1 MGDPTIGELSIS
13 SEGARLLAD
22 AFDNDT
28 DEMSDVVL
36 AERSAG
42 ERREHGLAIDAEQDE
57 RHEIGVI
64 ILANDA
70 LLLAKDENVSNKPLK
85 RSTVGRWFE
94 RRPLGRG
101 KGEPRKRG
109 IG

>member
-1 MGDPTIGELSIS
+1 M
-13 SEGARLLAD
+13 LAD

-85 RSTVGRWFE
+85 RSTVGRWFADAHLSDATE
-94 RRPLGRG
+94 QSCGPGLSSVPELSS
-101 KGEPRKRG
+101 GEETTP
-109 IG
+109 